1 MYMFKTLKSKLY
13 FIMAG
18 GFIFI
23 LLVNFLLILYSNGLK
38 NETVN
43 SDVISSTS
51 TGIKVLKGNLL
62 QIILLS
68 HIKIL
73 KMNAAKSKKAKAKI
87 EKYYDAKIL
96 KLAGDSKP
104 VFSNVDNA
112 LTGYTTGFGKVKTAS
127 VFGTDKSK
135 LQRFSSPKTA
145 VLLKSLKNKFY
156 IFRPI
161 VGRLL
166 KYPILLGGAMSTKY
180 FDSQLSPMVAQI
192 TQVNGAVKNSYY
204 KKIKLLD
211 YIFIAFPIAFLIG
224 AVIIMLYFKKS
235 VIRVLNLVDEKIK
248 QIAKGDLT
256 SKIKISGVHKESE
269 IGILIEQINRLV
281 DSLSGNVRGI
291 ISASN
296 SLSSQSEQLNSSS
309 KEFEKTIGQMR
320 EKASSIIESIKQM
333 SIAIIEVAKN
343 SSSSAQK
350 AQETEKVVD
359 YGTKS
364 VQDVAREMK
373 NIEKTVS
380 AVSATITELGSSS
393 EKIGEII
400 GVIND
405 IADQTNLLA
414 LNAAIEAARAGEQGR
429 GFAVVADEVR
439 KLAERTTKA
448 TKEIESMILSIQR
461 NTQDAV
467 TSMQKGQEEVSK
479 GAEIAGKSAEAI
491 SDINSL
497 MLKLKEMITQIATA
511 SEEQSHVSEEI
522 SLSSE
527 EIIKAQDSAQAGSRQ
542 VISSSEELARM
553 ALDLSNMVRMF
564 KTA

>member
-1 MYMFKTLKSKLY
+1 MFKTLKSKLY
-13 FIMAG
+13 FVAAA

-23 LLVNFLLILYSNGLK
+23 LVVNLFLIYYSNGLK
-38 NETVN
+38 NETLN
-43 SDVISSTS
+43 SDIISSTQ
-51 TGIKVLKGNLL
+51 TGIKTLKGNLL
-62 QIILLS
+62 QIIFLS
-68 HIKIL
+68 RIKML
-73 KMNAAKSKKAKAKI
+73 KMNAVKSKKTKALI
-87 EKYYDAKIL
+87 EKSYDAKIL
-96 KLAGDSKP
+96 KLAADSKP
-104 VFSNVDNA
+104 LFSNINNA
-112 LTGYTTGFGKVKTAS
+112 LTGYTMGFAKVKSPT
-127 VFGTDKSK
+127 VFGAQKSK
-135 LQRFSSPKTA
+135 LSRFSSQKTA
-145 VLLKSLKNKFY
+145 LLLKSLKNKFY

-166 KYPILLGGAMSTKY
+166 KYPLLLGGAMSTEY
-180 FDSQLSPMVAQI
+180 FESQLDPMVSQI
-192 TQVNGAVKNSYY
+192 NAIVKKSYY
-204 KKIKLLD
+204 KKVRLLD
-211 YIFIAFPIAFLIG
+211 YIFIAFPIVFLIG
-224 AVIIMLYFKKS
+224 ALKVILYFKSS

-248 QIAKGDLT
+248 QIAGGDLT
-256 SKIKISGVHKESE
+256 SKIKISGVHRESE
-269 IGILIEQINRLV
+269 IGVLIEQVNSLV
-281 DSLSGNVRGI
+281 DSLSGNVKGI
-291 ISASN
+291 VNTSN

-309 KEFEKTIGQMR
+309 KEFEKTIEQMR
-320 EKASSIIESIKQM
+320 EKASRIIESIKQM

-467 TSMQKGQEEVSK
+467 VSMQKGKEEVSK

-491 SDINSL
+491 SNINSL
-497 MLKLKEMITQIATA
+497 MIKLKEMITQIAAA
-511 SEEQSHVSEEI
+511 SEEQSQVSEEI

-527 EIIKAQDSAQAGSRQ
+527 EIIKAQDSAQAGSKQ
-542 VISSSEELARM
+542 VIASSEELAGM

>member
-1 MYMFKTLKSKLY
+1 MFKTLKSKLY
-13 FIMAG
+13 FVAAA

-23 LLVNFLLILYSNGLK
+23 LVVNLFLIYYSNGLK
-38 NETVN
+38 NETLN
-43 SDVISSTS
+43 SDIISSTQ
-51 TGIKVLKGNLL
+51 TGIKTLKGNLL
-62 QIILLS
+62 QIIFLS
-68 HIKIL
+68 RIKML
-73 KMNAAKSKKAKAKI
+73 KMNAVKSKKTKALI
-87 EKYYDAKIL
+87 EKSYDAKIL
-96 KLAGDSKP
+96 KLAADSKP
-104 VFSNVDNA
+104 LFSNINNA
-112 LTGYTTGFGKVKTAS
+112 LTGYTMGFAKVKSPT
-127 VFGTDKSK
+127 VFGAQKSK
-135 LQRFSSPKTA
+135 LSRFSSQKTA
-145 VLLKSLKNKFY
+145 LLLKSLKNKFY

-166 KYPILLGGAMSTKY
+166 KYPLLLGGAMSTEY
-180 FDSQLSPMVAQI
+180 FESQLDPMVSQI
-192 TQVNGAVKNSYY
+192 NAIVKKSYY
-204 KKIKLLD
+204 KKVRLLD
-211 YIFIAFPIAFLIG
+211 YIFIAFPIVFLIG
-224 AVIIMLYFKKS
+224 ALIVILYFKNS

-248 QIAKGDLT
+248 QIAGGDLT
-256 SKIKISGVHKESE
+256 SKIKISGVHRESE
-269 IGILIEQINRLV
+269 IGVLIEQVNSLV
-281 DSLSGNVRGI
+281 DSLSGNVKGI
-291 ISASN
+291 VNTSN

-309 KEFEKTIGQMR
+309 KEFEKTIEQMR
-320 EKASSIIESIKQM
+320 EKASRIIESIKQM

-467 TSMQKGQEEVSK
+467 VSMQKGKEEVSK

-491 SDINSL
+491 SNINSL
-497 MLKLKEMITQIATA
+497 MIKLKEMITQIAAA
-511 SEEQSHVSEEI
+511 SEEQSQVSEEI

-527 EIIKAQDSAQAGSRQ
+527 EIIKAQDSAQAGSKQ
-542 VISSSEELARM
+542 VIASSEELAGM

>member
-1 MYMFKTLKSKLY
+1 MLKTLKSKLY
-13 FIMAG
+13 FIAAA

-23 LLVNFLLILYSNGLK
+23 LIVNLFLIYYSNGLK
-38 NETVN
+38 NETIN

-51 TGIKVLKGNLL
+51 TGIKTLKGNLL
-62 QIILLS
+62 QIIFLS
-68 HIKIL
+68 RIKML
-73 KMNAAKSKKAKAKI
+73 KMNAVKSKKAKARI

-96 KLAGDSKP
+96 KLAADSKP
-104 VFSNVDNA
+104 LFSNTNNA
-112 LTGYTTGFGKVKTAS
+112 LMGYTMGFAKVKSAV
-127 VFGTDKSK
+127 VFGEPKSK
-135 LQRFSSPKTA
+135 LNEFSSQKTA
-145 VLLKSLKNKFY
+145 LLLKSLKNKFY

-166 KYPILLGGAMSTKY
+166 KYPLLLGGAMSAKY
-180 FDSQLSPMVAQI
+180 FDSRLSPMVAQM
-192 TQVNGAVKNSYY
+192 TQINGAIKNSYY
-204 KKIKLLD
+204 KKVKLLD
-211 YIFIAFPIAFLIG
+211 YIFMAFPIVFLFG
-224 AVIIMLYFKKS
+224 AVIVMLYFKNS
-235 VIRVLNLVDEKIK
+235 VIRVLNLIDGKIK

-269 IGILIEQINRLV
+269 IGVLIEQVNSLV
-281 DSLSGNVRGI
+281 DSLSGNVKGI
-291 ISASN
+291 VNTSN
-296 SLSSQSEQLNSSS
+296 SLSSQSEQLNASS
-309 KEFEKTIGQMR
+309 KEFEKTIEQMR
-320 EKASSIIESIKQM
+320 EKASRIIESIKQM

-467 TSMQKGQEEVSK
+467 ISMQKGKEEVSK

-491 SDINSL
+491 SNINSL

-511 SEEQSHVSEEI
+511 SEEQSQVSEEI

-527 EIIKAQDSAQAGSRQ
+527 EIVKAQDNAQAGSRQ
-542 VISSSEELARM
+542 VIASSEELARM

>member
-1 MYMFKTLKSKLY
+1 MLKTLNAKLY
-13 FIMAG
+13 FIMIA

-23 LLVNFLLILYSNGLK
+23 LLVNLFLILYSNGLK
-38 NETVN
+38 NKTVN
-43 SDVISSTS
+43 ADVISRTS
-51 TGIKVLKGNLL
+51 TGIKTLKGNLL

-68 HIKIL
+68 HIKML
-73 KMNAAKSKKAKAKI
+73 KISGAKSKKAKAKI

-96 KLAGDSKP
+96 KLAEDSKP
-104 VFSNVDNA
+104 VFSNVESS
-112 LTGYTTGFGKVKTAS
+112 LTGYTMGFDKVKAAS
-127 VFGTDKSK
+127 VFGTEKSK
-135 LQRFSSPKTA
+135 LQIISSKKIV

-166 KYPILLGGAMSTKY
+166 KYPLLLGGAMSDKY
-180 FDSQLSPMVAQI
+180 FESQLNPMVAQI
-192 TQVNGAVKNSYY
+192 SQVNGIIKNSYY
-204 KKIKLLD
+204 QKVKLLN
-211 YIFIAFPIAFLIG
+211 YIFIAFPIVFLIG
-224 AVIIMLYFKKS
+224 AVIVLFYFKNS

-248 QIAKGDLT
+248 QIARGDLT

-269 IGILIEQINRLV
+269 IGVLIEQVNSLV
-281 DSLSGNVRGI
+281 DSLSGNVKGI
-291 ISASN
+291 LNTSN

-309 KEFEKTIGQMR
+309 KEFEKTIEQMR
-320 EKASSIIESIKQM
+320 EKASRIIESIKQM

-364 VQDVAREMK
+364 VKDVANEMK

-380 AVSATITELGSSS
+380 AVSVTITELGSSS

-467 TSMQKGQEEVSK
+467 TSMQKGKEEVSK

-491 SDINSL
+491 SNINSL
-497 MLKLKEMITQIATA
+497 MVKLKEMITQIAAA
-511 SEEQSHVSEEI
+511 SEEQSQVSEEI

-527 EIIKAQDSAQAGSRQ
+527 EIIKAQDNAQAGSRQ

-553 ALDLSNMVRMF
+553 ALDLSNMVKTF
-564 KTA
+564 KVA